1 MAVKVQWEADGPF
14 AICDTPAEAMELLRQ
29 ARSSTNGGGSGKG
42 RAPASKEPST
52 DNMETMFN
60 SVNDKGKKMLK
71 LLLDYPQGIEGEQ
84 FSKACG
90 IDSSGFGGVLGSLSK
105 AARKANLNIDQ
116 FVQSEPRFE
125 GKRRYR
131 WFAPTKLLT
140 EQRHRL

>member
-29 ARSSTNGGGSGKG
+29 ARSST
-42 RAPASKEPST
+42 
-52 DNMETMFN
+52 
-60 SVNDKGKKMLK
+60 NDKGKKMLK